1 MRVRM
6 GGYTI
11 SMVTVW
17 FAGRIRLFTERRRHK
32 PSSRCLLSNKSAART
47 RQGVQHY
54 KLVRS

>member
-32 PSSRCLLSNKSAART
+32 PSSRCLLSNKSCCENATKRAAL
-47 RQGVQHY
+47 QLV
-54 KLVRS
+54 KL